1 MCKGKLNR
9 AKCMK
14 FMYFCSKQENMH
26 IIKLKVNN
34 DAYKH
39 LMWFLARFKK
49 EELQIIKEDDE
60 FVSVQKYLQEELTS
74 IENGSAEFVDIDELD
89 AELETTLRQYED

>member
-1 MCKGKLNR
+1 
-9 AKCMK
+9 MK

-34 DAYKH
+34 EAYKH
-39 LMWFLARFKK
+39 LMWFLAKFKK

-89 AELETTLRQYED
+89 AELEATLRQYED